1 MQRIRKLK
9 RKIPHLSTEQMIEVD
24 RLMIEDYRIDLIQ
37 MMENAGRCLM
47 IVAVCEFLK
56 RRLGRKKVTILA
68 GTGGN
73 GGGALVCA
81 RRLHNLGVKVNVYLS
96 QPAHRMGSVPRHQLE
111 ILKEMKVPI
120 KMGEELNNI
129 EDVDLIIDG
138 LIGYSID
145 GGPRGSVK
153 DMIIWANGRGVPIL
167 ALDTPSGLDL
177 TSGEIHDPTINA
189 SATLTLALPKQG
201 LFSDLARS
209 VTGRLFLGDISVPP
223 DLYDHKRLKL
233 KVSPKIFRDGDV
245 VRLT

>member
-1 MQRIRKLK
+1 MQRIKKLK
-9 RKIPHLSTEQMIEVD
+9 RKIPHLTTEQMIEVD
-24 RLMIEDYRIDLIQ
+24 RLMIEEYRIDLIQ

-68 GTGGN
+68 GHGGN
-73 GGGALVCA
+73 GGGAMVCA
-81 RRLHNLGVKVNVYLS
+81 RRLHNLGVEVDVYIS

-111 ILKEMKVPI
+111 ILKEMKIPV
-120 KMGEELNNI
+120 KMGDELNNVQ
-129 EDVDLIIDG
+129 DVDLIIDG
-138 LIGYSID
+138 LIGYSIN
-145 GGPRGSVK
+145 GNPRGLVRE
-153 DMIIWANGRGVPIL
+153 MIVWANARGVPIL

-177 TSGEIHDPTINA
+177 TSGEIHYPNVA
-189 SATLTLALPKQG
+189 AAATLTLALPKQG

-209 VTGRLFLGDISVPP
+209 VTGRIFLGDISVPP
-223 DLYDHKRLKL
+223 DLYDARSLKL

>member
-1 MQRIRKLK
+1 MQRIKKLK
-9 RKIPHLSTEQMIEVD
+9 RKIPHLTTDQMIEVD
-24 RLMIEDYRIDLIQ
+24 RLMIDDYRIELIQ

-47 IVAVCEFLK
+47 VVAVCEFLK
-56 RRLGRKKVTILA
+56 RRLGRKRVTVLA

-73 GGGALVCA
+73 AGGAMVCA
-81 RRLHNLGVKVNVYLS
+81 RRLHNLGVKVSVYIS
-96 QPAHRMGSVPRHQLE
+96 QPAHRMGSVPRQQLE
-111 ILKEMKVPI
+111 ILKEMKIPV

-145 GGPRGSVK
+145 GNPRGSVR
-153 DMIIWANGRGVPIL
+153 DMIIWANARDVPIL

-177 TSGEIHDPTINA
+177 TSGEIYDPTINA
-189 SATLTLALPKQG
+189 AATLTLALPKQG

-209 VTGRLFLGDISVPP
+209 VTGRLYLGDISVPP
-223 DLYDHKRLKL
+223 DLYDAKRLKL

>member
-1 MQRIRKLK
+1 MQRIKKLK

-24 RLMIEDYRIDLIQ
+24 RLMIEEYRIDLIQ

-56 RRLGRKKVTILA
+56 RRLGRKKVTVLA
-68 GTGGN
+68 GSGGN
-73 GGGALVCA
+73 GGGAMVCA
-81 RRLHNLGVKVNVYLS
+81 RRLHNLGVKVNVYIS
-96 QPAHRMGSVPRHQLE
+96 QPAHRMGSVPRQQLE
-111 ILKEMKVPI
+111 ILKEMKVPVR
-120 KMGEELNNI
+120 MGDELNNI

-145 GGPRGSVK
+145 GNPRGLVRE
-153 DMIIWANGRGVPIL
+153 MIVWANARGVPIL

-177 TSGEIHDPTINA
+177 TSGEIHYPNIA
-189 SATLTLALPKQG
+189 AAATLTLALPKQG

-209 VTGRLFLGDISVPP
+209 VTGRIFLGDISVPL
-223 DLYDHKRLKL
+223 DLYDARSLKL

>member
-1 MQRIRKLK
+1 MRRIKKLK

-24 RLMIEDYRIDLIQ
+24 RLMIDEYRIELIQ

-47 IVAVCEFLK
+47 IVAICEFLK
-56 RRLGRKKVTILA
+56 RRLGRKKVTVLA
-68 GTGGN
+68 GSGGN

-81 RRLHNLGVKVNVYLS
+81 RRLHNLGVEVNVYIS
-96 QPAHRMGSVPRHQLE
+96 QSANRMGSVPRHQLE
-111 ILKEMKVPI
+111 ILREMDVPI
-120 KMGEELNNI
+120 KMGEQLNNI

-145 GGPRGSVK
+145 GNPRGAVR

-167 ALDTPSGLDL
+167 SLDTPSGLDL
-177 TSGEIHDPTINA
+177 TSGEIYHPTINA
-189 SATLTLALPKQG
+189 AATLTLALPKQG
-201 LFSDLARS
+201 LYSDLAKS

-223 DLYDHKRLKL
+223 DLYDAKSLKL